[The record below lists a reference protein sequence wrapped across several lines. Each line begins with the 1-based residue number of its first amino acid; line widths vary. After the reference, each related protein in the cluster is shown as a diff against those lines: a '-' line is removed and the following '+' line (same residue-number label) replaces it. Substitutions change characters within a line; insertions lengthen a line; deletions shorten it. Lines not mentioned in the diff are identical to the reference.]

1 MSERAI
7 PGRIHVSS
15 QDTRLDIYRK
25 VPKDLTQPTY
35 TGAIISVS
43 CCLFI
48 LFLFLS
54 ELMGFIN
61 IEIANELYVD
71 DPEKSTGKIEVSIN
85 ISLPNLNCEVVGL
98 DIQDEMGR
106 HEVGHLE
113 DSEKIVLDEGRGC
126 RFQSNFHIN
135 KVPGNFHV
143 STHSAA
149 RQPDNPDMSHV
160 LHKLTFGKIIKGRNI
175 LGAFNAL
182 ENTDHQEVNSLVS
195 HDYVLKIVPTVYE
208 DLRWTTAGVL
218 PIHFCLQGVHVVQ
231 PYRSN
236 NSCHLV
242 PL

>member
-1 MSERAI
+1 MTMVFDVR
-7 PGRIHVSS
+7 
-15 QDTRLDIYRK
+15 RLDIYRK